1 MVRPRGVEAEFMQGK
16 TRQRERERE
25 GEGRSKIF
33 CSWKRS

>member
-16 TRQRERERE
+16 TRQRERE